1 MQKIEGI
8 AVSSAQLA
16 VLQRM
21 QQATQVAGAS
31 ATAVAPAQFF
41 SAQMKG
47 GETLSFSGMLNQAIN
62 SVDNVQHVAAAR
74 QTAVDKGLSDDLT
87 GALVESQKASVSF
100 AAMVQVRN
108 KLTTA
113 LDEIMNMAV

>member
-8 AVSSAQLA
+8 AVPSAQLA

-21 QQATQVAGAS
+21 QQAAQVATAAVVSPAPILSGGIQSAS
-31 ATAVAPAQFF
+31 
-41 SAQMKG
+41 
-47 GETLSFSGMLNQAIN
+47 TLSFSNALNQAIN
-62 SVDNVQHVAAAR
+62 SVDSVQHSAAAK
-74 QTAVDKGLSDDLT
+74 QTAVDSGLSDDLT

-100 AAMVQVRN
+100 AALVQVRN

-113 LDEIMNMAV
+113 LDEIMNLAV